1 MSRIA
6 IPALDDAPAAS
17 KPVLEAIH
25 KQLGLVPNLYRLV
38 ASSPAALSGLTGLSA
53 ALARTLDVK
62 TRERLAIA
70 TAQVNGCDYC
80 LSAHT
85 YLGLN
90 LAKLSPDE
98 IALNRKGASS
108 DAKADAAVRFGAKV
122 AETRGK
128 VSAADIAAVRLA
140 GFTEAQV
147 IEIVA
152 VVAENFLTN
161 LINNVAETDIDFPTV
176 LTSQAA

>member
-6 IPALDDAPAAS
+6 IPTRDAAPAATH
-17 KPVLEAIH
+17 PVLDAVNA
-25 KQLGLVPNLYRLV
+25 QLGVVPNLYRLV
-38 ASSPAALSGLTGLSA
+38 ALSPAALNGLTSLGGALSKA
-53 ALARTLDVK
+53 LDVK
-62 TRERLAIA
+62 TRERLAIT

-90 LAKLSPDE
+90 LARLTPEE
-98 IALNRKGASS
+98 IALNRRGGSS
-108 DAKADAAVRFGAKV
+108 DAKADAAVRFGRKV
-122 AETRGK
+122 AETRGN
-128 VSAADIAAVRLA
+128 VDAADVDAVRAA
-140 GFTEAQV
+140 GFTDAQV

-161 LINNVAETDIDFPTV
+161 LINNVAKTDIDFPV
-176 LTSQAA
+176 SLTAEAA